1 MLVAFGDLERR
12 LARFGRA
19 RAKEHVTDGF
29 GVLELR
35 LLLSGGGVLG
45 RRDAALAGRRER
57 VVGGRIGDQLGVI
70 AQKLDQVKA
79 IPHARV
85 MHPIVDVAGLE
96 LTPDVE
102 RALVD
107 AVACALEHVFDE
119 VLVAELSGQVERALA
134 VLVALVEQALLV
146 HVARQRMLLGVV
158 GAAHRCVVVLLGH
171 AQQERVVE
179 FAERFDARRRKA
191 FGHLLLLV
199 AAAAR
204 VAHHVALSACH
215 AALTHTHAQPLTRTL
230 LFFCCCF
237 STARDIFQ
245 CAVIIVLV
253 VVVICFLLRY
263 IIATFAISCN
273 TQTHTHTHTLFISVR
288 VRVTRQFRLSV

>member
-215 AALTHTHAQPLTRTL
+215 AALTHTHARTTTHTYFIIL
-230 LFFCCCF
+230 LLLLLDCSRYLSMRCHNSSCCCCYLF
-237 STARDIFQ
+237 S
-245 CAVIIVLV
+245 
-253 VVVICFLLRY
+253 
-263 IIATFAISCN
+263 FAIYYSDICN
-273 TQTHTHTHTLFISVR
+273 ILQHTNTHTHTHTLFLF
-288 VRVTRQFRLSV
+288 QFEFE